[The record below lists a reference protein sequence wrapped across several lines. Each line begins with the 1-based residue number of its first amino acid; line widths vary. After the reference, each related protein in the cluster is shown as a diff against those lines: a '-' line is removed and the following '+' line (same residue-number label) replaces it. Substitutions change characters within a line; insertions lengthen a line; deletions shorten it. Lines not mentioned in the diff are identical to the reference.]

1 MNMYTAEL
9 FRTPHCPK
17 CLVTNTQLSKVMKT
31 TVFEIDRNQHERM
44 DVIKYMDKCG
54 YKSAPLVRIY
64 KNGIM
69 CDEWAGLQPDNIKH
83 WQWQVK
89 HG

>member
-1 MNMYTAEL
+1 MYTAEL
-9 FRTPHCPK
+9 FKTLHCPR

-31 TVFEIDRNQHERM
+31 TLFEISREKQERM
-44 DVIKYMDKCG
+44 DVINYMDKHG

-69 CDEWAGLQPDNIKH
+69 CDEWAGLQPNKIKH
-83 WQWQVK
+83 WQLQAK
-89 HG
+89 YE